1 MTEDQKKALRERF
14 EQAREELG
22 DGAVFSPDQITKLQG
37 AFLIME
43 WGILEAFS
51 AEQAKRE
58 LAS

>member
-22 DGAVFSPDQITKLQG
+22 DGSVFSPDQITKLQG

-43 WGILEAFS
+43 W
-51 AEQAKRE
+51 
-58 LAS
+58 